1 MRSNRLIRIILLGI
15 LIGVLGVPPDAFT
28 ARARQQE
35 GPTKPSSAQTP
46 LPAPP
51 TPAQQQQQTQQQ
63 GKPEAP
69 RATISSVST
78 LVHVEAVVTDQNGD
92 ILKGLKKENFRILD
106 NGQPQQISNFSPT
119 DAPIT
124 IVVLMEFS
132 RLMYG
137 ITSNN
142 GRYWAAGFL
151 DHITDKDWV
160 AFKTYDLKTTLQVD
174 FTHDRNEIRQSIASL
189 FFPDFRE
196 ANMFDATLET
206 IDQLRDVQGKKSILL
221 IATGY
226 DTFSKHTLDQTLK
239 RLKETDVTIFC
250 VGMAEALMVRS
261 PNGGGVSYLQA
272 QNQLNTFATMTG
284 GYAWSPRFFGEM
296 DEIFN
301 SVAAFLHSQ
310 YTIGFSPT
318 AAPDGKYHK
327 LKIEVVDD
335 KGDEMMIADKKGKMK
350 KLVIY
355 ARQGYTA
362 PAISSSGN

>member
-1 MRSNRLIRIILLGI
+1 MRSNRYIRYILLAILTGI
-15 LIGVLGVPPDAFT
+15 LGVPRDAFT

-35 GPTKPSSAQTP
+35 GPTKPSTAQTP
-46 LPAPP
+46 LPSPP

-63 GKPEAP
+63 GKPEEP

-142 GRYWAAGFL
+142 GKYWAAGFL
-151 DHITDKDWV
+151 DHLTDKDWV

-318 AAPDGKYHK
+318 TAPDGKYHK
-327 LKIEVVDD
+327 LKVEVVDE

-350 KLVIY
+350 KLNIY
-355 ARQGYTA
+355 VRQGYTA
-362 PAISSSGN
+362 PAVSTPGN